1 VLCQGF
7 AFAQRELLEAW
18 QKTMRNYLMDRDSPT
33 LRVLLLLDAR
43 QSLKGSD
50 REF

>member
-1 VLCQGF
+1 
-7 AFAQRELLEAW
+7 
-18 QKTMRNYLMDRDSPT
+18 MRKYLMERDSPT
-33 LRVLLLLDAR
+33 LRVLLILDAR